1 MVALM
6 TLVSLFVNVDKN
18 VCKTTNSHVQLQL
31 EYHCKGIKYKI
42 LSDFLFAHSFTD
54 MRPLEFKLHL
64 SASFCN
70 LKLHP
75 RTKRLPNLRY
85 LRTNKLQEIGIF
97 FISK

>member
-6 TLVSLFVNVDKN
+6 TVVSLFVDVDKN
-18 VCKTTNSHVQLQL
+18 VYKTSNSHVQLQL

-85 LRTNKLQEIGIF
+85 LRTKKYKGLEYF
-97 FISK
+97 

>member
-6 TLVSLFVNVDKN
+6 ILVALFFDVDKN
-18 VCKTTNSHVQLQL
+18 VYKTSNSHVQLQL

-70 LKLHP
+70 QKLLP
-75 RTKRLPNLRY
+75 RIKRLPNLRY
-85 LRTNKLQEIGIF
+85 LRTKKLQTIGIF
-97 FISK
+97 LI